1 MFGQVWRWAGVYRKT
16 GKNIGIDAYQMSA
29 ALKDLCDDVDTWIE
43 FESYPIDEIAVRFH
57 HRLVFIH
64 LFPNGNGRHAR
75 LATDILLNKQ
85 LGTAVFNWGRGKIDK
100 QGDFRSSYIA
110 ALRKADAGDYSALL
124 AFVR

>member
-1 MFGQVWRWAGVYRKT
+1 M
-16 GKNIGIDAYQMSA
+16 
-29 ALKDLCDDVDTWIE
+29 IE
-43 FESYPIDEIAVRFH
+43 FESYSIDEIAVRFH

-75 LATDILLNKQ
+75 LATDILLIKQ
-85 LGTAVFNWGRGKIDK
+85 LGTAAFNWGRGKIDK

-110 ALRKADAGDYSALL
+110 ALRKADAGDYLALL